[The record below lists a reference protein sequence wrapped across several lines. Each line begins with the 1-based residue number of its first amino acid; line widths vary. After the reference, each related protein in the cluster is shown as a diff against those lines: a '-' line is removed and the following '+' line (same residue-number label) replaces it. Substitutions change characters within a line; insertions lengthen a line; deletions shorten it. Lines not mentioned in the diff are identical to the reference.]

1 LFLGGGEGVPSPRR
15 SAQAAMPFIP
25 VATSDEMPPGSRK
38 TVFVGDREVALFN
51 VAGTL
56 YAIEN
61 TCPHQGGPLGEGWL
75 EGTVVTCPWHA
86 WCFDLRTGHMTLGEY
101 SCVDTFEVQVD
112 GSVVSIASEP
122 R

>member
-1 LFLGGGEGVPSPRR
+1 
-15 SAQAAMPFIP
+15 MPFIP
-25 VATSDEMPPGSRK
+25 AATTNEMPPGSRK
-38 TVFVGDREVALFN
+38 TVVVGDREVALFN
-51 VAGTL
+51 VAGKF

-86 WCFDLRTGHMTLGEY
+86 WCFDLRTGQITLGEY
-101 SCVDTFEVQVD
+101 SRVDTFEVQIE

>member
-1 LFLGGGEGVPSPRR
+1 
-15 SAQAAMPFIP
+15 MPFIP
-25 VATSDEMPPGSRK
+25 VATTDEMPPGSRK
-38 TVFVGDREVALFN
+38 TVVVGDREVALFN
-51 VAGTL
+51 VAGKL

-86 WCFDLRTGHMTLGEY
+86 WCFDLRTGQITLGEY
-101 SCVDTFEVQVD
+101 SRVDTFEVQIE